1 MEIPSLNP
9 VNNTGSTI
17 PTPVVEPQNQPSQ
30 SIGMEI
36 PSLNPVNDIGST
48 ITPTPVVEPQNDIPA
63 QHSNNFNDTKSYNLK
78 DNLMGNNVLPNNN
91 MKNNFKEPQQ
101 NSTLSFTTSPIIDT
115 TINNQVND
123 LSDLNNLDNN
133 QANPQMNN
141 SQFEQI
147 PEPII
152 VNDYNQQYDP
162 IMPNIANENPTID
175 FKTIINL
182 IRKCSAAIENSGYKI
197 ETEEYNLDSLY
208 QVVFK
213 IEKK

>member
-9 VNNTGSTI
+9 I
-17 PTPVVEPQNQPSQ
+17 
-30 SIGMEI
+30 
-36 PSLNPVNDIGST
+36 NDIGSS
-48 ITPTPVVEPQNDIPA
+48 IPTPPTVGPQNDIPS
-63 QHSNNFNDTKSYNLK
+63 QHSNTFNDIQSNNLK
-78 DNLMGNNVLPNNN
+78 DNSMGNNVVPNNN
-91 MKNNFKEPQQ
+91 GKNNFKEPQQ
-101 NSTLSFTTSPIIDT
+101 NSALSFTTSPIIDT
-115 TINNQVND
+115 TINNQVNNV
-123 LSDLNNLDNN
+123 SDFNNFDNN
-133 QANPQMNN
+133 QSKPQINN

-162 IMPNIANENPTID
+162 IMPEVQNQNPTID

-197 ETEEYNLDSLY
+197 ETEEYNLDNLY

>member
-17 PTPVVEPQNQPSQ
+17 
-30 SIGMEI
+30 
-36 PSLNPVNDIGST
+36 
-48 ITPTPVVEPQNDIPA
+48 PTPVVEPQNDIPA

-133 QANPQMNN
+133 QSNPQMNN